1 MLRIDELSK
10 TYRSAA
16 APALDR
22 ISFSVAEGAFLA
34 LLGPNGAGKSTLL
47 HILAGR
53 TDADSGAVFL
63 RGERLSSS
71 PARLRSLIG
80 IVPQEIRLDFVFT
93 VEEILRLEMGF
104 YGLRPDE
111 TRIRALLE
119 RLSLSD
125 KRRERARSL
134 SGGMLRRLMIAR
146 ALVHKPRLLLLDEPT
161 AGVDL
166 RLRHDLYALLRE
178 LRAAGTTIM
187 LTTHYLEEAEQLCER
202 VVMLDQGRVVA
213 DATREAFL
221 RMAGDFLTV
230 DIRTSAG
237 DKIREIFAADG
248 AVSVAHTVDGLR
260 FLLPASARGEL
271 LRKLSL
277 AEPEMRSLEILKPKL
292 EEVFLKLTRQGG
304 HPHAHLS

>member
-1 MLRIDELSK
+1 MLGIDKLSK
-10 TYRSAA
+10 TYRGAA
-16 APALDR
+16 TPALDR

-47 HILAGR
+47 HILSGR
-53 TDADSGAVFL
+53 TDADSGQISL
-63 RGERLSSS
+63 LGERLSSS
-71 PARLRSLIG
+71 TARLRSLIG

-111 TRIRALLE
+111 ARIRALLE

-125 KRRERARSL
+125 KRRERARAL

-161 AGVDL
+161 TGVDL
-166 RLRHDLYALLRE
+166 YLRHDLYALLRE
-178 LRAAGTTIM
+178 LRAAGTTIV

-202 VVMLDQGRVVA
+202 VVVLDRGRVVA

-230 DIRTSAG
+230 DIRTNAG
-237 DKIREIFAADG
+237 DKIREIFEADG
-248 AVSVAHTVDGLR
+248 AVPVAHTVDGLR

-292 EEVFLKLTRQGG
+292 EEVFLQLTRQGG
-304 HPHAHLS
+304 RPHAHLS